1 MPTLDEEN
9 RTPISEIS
17 EPVKEE
23 KEERESLEIPQVDSE
38 RTEVEETPSEVEETP
53 QESEQEESSSNED
66 EEQAPVLL
74 GATRSGSDD
83 RIPISEMSELI
94 QMNND
99 DLVVTVQTVNGV
111 KTTFKAPLTLLGS
124 HLLKVMQFASDLET
138 TTKTIIGAINELA
151 GGTGGASSLG
161 ELTDVTITSPSTG
174 QVLTY
179 DATTNKWVNG
189 AGAEIALTSELIS
202 TLVTLADGADDFP
215 LKKWKTTITPIQA
228 SGTPSP
234 TNPLPISGRT
244 QIVATHT
251 GKNLLGG
258 SKLLAN
264 AQAYL
269 TGGTTDT
276 TNKTFAFASTA
287 STTDG
292 LSFTSGIKFKERTR
306 YTFIMT
312 ASKSSGNGFNMR
324 IYYTDGT
331 NTNISGTG
339 TAKNTVVVT
348 SSNNKTV
355 DKVTKYNSSGTTTLY
370 YEECGVFE
378 GVVSL
383 ADFEAYAGESKTIS
397 LGTTVVGGELDIL
410 TGQGKK
416 TIGLIEYDETSGWT
430 ENTTGIYYISVS
442 ALGITTDI
450 ISCNIFEKIARG
462 YSSALGNLQCNLN
475 TNGTAI
481 NFKNEAITSLADWLT
496 FVAANHI
503 QIEYPLAT
511 EETFTATGEDF
522 STSDGDNGFYTDCG
536 ESDIVYVT
544 KSTEQV
550 VEIVNDVVDSKVKVL
565 TGTLTAGNTTITFT
579 DNALTSNCTKTLY
592 VDDAFFGVAPTAMVT
607 DYANH
612 SVTYTFPVQASNMPV
627 KLEVK

>member
-1 MPTLDEEN
+1 MPEDAIDKKLTELTSPTVYTDIGNSDYLFVAHYNSTTQEYEN
-9 RTPISEIS
+9 FKVS
-17 EPVKEE
+17 V
-23 KEERESLEIPQVDSE
+23 
-38 RTEVEETPSEVEETP
+38 TE
-53 QESEQEESSSNED
+53 
-66 EEQAPVLL
+66 
-74 GATRSGSDD
+74 
-83 RIPISEMSELI
+83 
-94 QMNND
+94 
-99 DLVVTVQTVNGV
+99 
-111 KTTFKAPLTLLGS
+111 
-124 HLLKVMQFASDLET
+124 FASKIAKNIEFTSDLQT
-138 TTKTIIGAINELA
+138 TSKVILNAINEIA
-151 GGTGGASSLG
+151 QGGTGGASSLG

-179 DATTNKWVNG
+179 DAVTGKWVNG

-269 TGGTTDT
+269 TSGTTDT
-276 TNKTFAFASTA
+276 TNKTFAFVSTA
-287 STTDG
+287 NTTDG
-292 LSFTSGIKFKERTR
+292 LSFTSGITFKARTR
-306 YTFIMT
+306 YTFIIT

-331 NTNISGTG
+331 YAAITGTG
-339 TAKNTVVVT
+339 TAKNTVVVST
-348 SSNNKTV
+348 SASKTV
-355 DKVTKYNSSGTTTLY
+355 AALRKYNSSGTTTLY

-383 ADFEAYAGESKTIS
+383 ADFEAYTGESKTIS
-397 LGTTVVGGELDIL
+397 LGASVYGGELDIL
-410 TGQGKK
+410 NGGGKSQYGIVTLDGSEDWQLYNNGNGFSTEISTMKTGS
-416 TIGLIEYDETSGWT
+416 YMNGWSNMFT
-430 ENTTGIYYISVS
+430 ASSDSSEMHVI
-442 ALGITTDI
+442 LG
-450 ISCNIFEKIARG
+450 A
-462 YSSALGNLQCNLN
+462 SSANNRAYFSQVKSIEGV
-475 TNGTAI
+475 TDTASW
-481 NFKNEAITSLADWLT
+481 KTWLSNNN
-496 FVAANHI
+496 V
-503 QIEYPLAT
+503 QLVYPLAT
-511 EETFTATGEDF
+511 ETDITATGEDF

-550 VEIVNDVVDSKVKVL
+550 IEIVNDVVDSKVKVL

-579 DNALTSNCTKTLY
+579 DNSLTSNCTKTLY
-592 VDDAFFGVAPTAMVT
+592 VDDAFFGVAPTAMTT

>member
-1 MPTLDEEN
+1 MPSDAIDKKLTELTSPTVYTDIGNSDYVFVAHYNSNTQEYEN
-9 RTPISEIS
+9 FKVS
-17 EPVKEE
+17 V
-23 KEERESLEIPQVDSE
+23 
-38 RTEVEETPSEVEETP
+38 TELAS
-53 QESEQEESSSNED
+53 
-66 EEQAPVLL
+66 
-74 GATRSGSDD
+74 
-83 RIPISEMSELI
+83 
-94 QMNND
+94 
-99 DLVVTVQTVNGV
+99 
-111 KTTFKAPLTLLGS
+111 K
-124 HLLKVMQFASDLET
+124 LLKNVEFTSDLET
-138 TTKTIIGAINELA
+138 TSKIIIGAINEIA
-151 GGTGGASSLG
+151 QGGGGGGASSLS

-179 DATTNKWVNG
+179 DAVTGKWVNG

-264 AQAYL
+264 AQTHL
-269 TGGTTDT
+269 PNGTTDLQ
-276 TNKTFAFASTA
+276 NKTFTFSASETPPD
-287 STTDG
+287 ST
-292 LSFTSGIKFKERTR
+292 SFSMGMTFKERTR
-306 YTFIMT
+306 YTIIIT
-312 ASKSSGNGFNMR
+312 ASKSSGTGTNIR
-324 IYYTDGT
+324 VRYTDG
-331 NTNISGTG
+331 NAANISLGVT
-339 TAKNTVVVT
+339 TKTTVAYVS
-348 SSNNKTV
+348 SSNKTIL
-355 DKVTKYNSSGTTTLY
+355 DIRKYSGSGTTTLY
-370 YEECGVFE
+370 YDECAVLE
-378 GVVSL
+378 GVCTIN
-383 ADFEAYAGESKTIS
+383 DFVAYAGESKTIS

-450 ISCNIFEKIARG
+450 ISCNIFEKIGRG

-536 ESDIVYVT
+536 ESDIIYVT

-579 DNALTSNCTKTLY
+579 DNSLTSDCTKTLY
-592 VDDAFFGVAPTAMVT
+592 VDDAFFGVAPTAITT

>member
-1 MPTLDEEN
+1 MPT
-9 RTPISEIS
+9 
-17 EPVKEE
+17 
-23 KEERESLEIPQVDSE
+23 
-38 RTEVEETPSEVEETP
+38 
-53 QESEQEESSSNED
+53 
-66 EEQAPVLL
+66 
-74 GATRSGSDD
+74 DD
-83 RIPISEMSELI
+83 RIPISEMTELL

-99 DLVVTVQTVNGV
+99 DLVVTVQSVNGV
-111 KTTFKAPLTLLGS
+111 LTTFKAPLTLLAS
-124 HLLKVMQFASDLET
+124 HLLKVMQFASDLDT
-138 TTKTIIGAINELA
+138 QNKTIIDAINELA

-179 DATTNKWVNG
+179 DAVTGKWVNG

-202 TLVTLADGADDFP
+202 TLVTLSDGADDFP

-258 SKLLAN
+258 NKLLAN

-269 TGGTTDT
+269 TGGTTDLV
-276 TNKTFAFASTA
+276 NKTFAYSSTA
-287 STTDG
+287 NTTDG
-292 LSFTSGIKFKERTR
+292 LSFTSGITFKERTR
-306 YTFIMT
+306 YTFIIT
-312 ASKSSGNGFNMR
+312 ASKSSGSGFNMR

-331 NTNISGTG
+331 YVNVTGTG
-339 TAKNTVVVT
+339 TAKNTVVVLT
-348 SSNNKTV
+348 SASKTV
-355 DKVTKYNSSGTTTLY
+355 AALRKFNSSGTTNLY
-370 YEECGVFE
+370 YEESGVFE
-378 GVVSL
+378 GVLAVS
-383 ADFEAYAGESKTIS
+383 DFVAYTGESKTIS

-416 TIGLIEYDETSGWT
+416 TVGLIEFDETSGWT
-430 ENTTGIYYISVS
+430 ENTTGVYYVSVS

-462 YSSALGNLQCNLN
+462 SSSTLGDLQCNLN
-475 TNGTAI
+475 ANGTSI

-503 QIEYPLAT
+503 QIEYPIAT
-511 EETFTATGEDF
+511 EETFTTTGEDF
-522 STSDGDNGFYTDCG
+522 STNDGNNGFYTDCG
-536 ESDIVYVT
+536 ESDIIYVT

-550 VEIVNDVVDSKVKVL
+550 VEIVNDVIANKEKVL
-565 TGTLTAGNTTITFT
+565 TGTLTAGSTTITFT
-579 DNALTSNCTKTLY
+579 DNSLTSDCTKTLY
-592 VDDAFFGVAPTAMVT
+592 VDDAFFGVAPTAMTT